1 MATNKPSAGMKITKK
16 DGVTFESNIDHVM
29 WTMEELI
36 HAANKDVAKYIRK
49 MIGNK
54 LVALYQDKY
63 VKGAK
68 IRQRKGELK
77 KKYPRGAAQYWARR
91 QQLDL
96 LIGFQN
102 LKKGQK
108 PLWYGQFQ
116 ELGDYGHPKL
126 GLLRNTVFENIPMIN
141 RIQAQYLTALNDKN
155 PTIPNN
161 GPDES
166 GEGET

>member
-49 MIGNK
+49 EAGNLLFDEYAGK
-54 LVALYQDKY
+54 FVKGSKERERTGKFYRKY
-63 VKGAK
+63 VNRA
-68 IRQRKGELK
+68 I
-77 KKYPRGAAQYWARR
+77 QYWARK
-91 QQLDL
+91 QELDL
-96 LIGFQN
+96 QIGYKNHSWLTQ
-102 LKKGQK
+102 
-108 PLWYGQFQ
+108 Q
-116 ELGDYGHPKL
+116 ELGEYGYRKL
-126 GLLRNTVFENIPMIN
+126 SAIRDTVYKSIPMIN
-141 RIQAQYLTALNDKN
+141 RIQSQYLTALNDKN
-155 PTIPNN
+155 PSIPNN